1 MNCDKAT
8 QIQSYLD
15 NEMDAAQKQVLE
27 AHLAQCAECSSLL
40 EELRGLS
47 AMIARAPKPE
57 MRSGAMNRYYDAFN
71 AARDR
76 AVLRITSWLTAVA
89 AGLLIGAILTWPAEE
104 PSTTAPK
111 SARSGTW
118 EQFAVMPPPAD
129 TQGENGA
136 QLVQVAQWMAN
147 DLSLGGG
154 ERR

>member
-1 MNCDKAT
+1 MTCDKAV

-15 NEMDAAQKQVLE
+15 EELDSAQRQSLL
-27 AHLAQCAECSSLL
+27 AHLEQCAECRELL

-47 AMIARAPKPE
+47 SLIQNAPRPV
-57 MRSGAMNRYYDAFN
+57 MRVGAMARYRQAWN
-71 AARDR
+71 VARDR
-76 AVLRITSWLTAVA
+76 AVLRITGWLTAVA

-104 PSTTAPK
+104 PANPVR
-111 SARSGTW
+111 AVRSGSW
-118 EQFAVMPPPAD
+118 EQFAVMPPAE
-129 TQGENGA
+129 TQGEGGGA